1 MTLSRAIGRG
11 LKYPALFLAVM
22 AALCMVSIVGII
34 VVSVLMRKFF
44 NMPLFFGEEVVGMLM
59 SVSLFLALPMVTLMG
74 THVRV
79 SILSA
84 YLKKRS
90 HILYVVITRLAALVG
105 IVCCGWLVLE
115 AVPWVEFA
123 IKHNLKTET
132 SRILLYPSMAVLP
145 VSVALTGIIF
155 VARLLGWTG
164 DNEENGPEIPAGT
177 GD

>member
-1 MTLSRAIGRG
+1 
-11 LKYPALFLAVM
+11 M
-22 AALCMVSIVGII
+22 AAIVGII

-59 SVSLFLALPMVTLMG
+59 SVSLFLALPMVTLRG
-74 THVRV
+74 LHVRV

-90 HILYVVITRLAALVG
+90 RVLFALISSLAALVG
-105 IVCCGWLVLE
+105 IVCCAWLLID
-115 AVPWVEFA
+115 AVPWLEFA

-145 VSVALTGIIF
+145 ISICLTGVIF
-155 VARLLGWTG
+155 AARLFGWIG
-164 DNEENGPEIPAGT
+164 DNEKNGSETPAGT